1 MAGQTAKKQIGYAWT
16 DYVTWND
23 DERWEIVGG
32 EAFDMSP
39 APAVEHQRVVL
50 RLAAA
55 FHRYFAGKKC
65 EVFVSPIDV
74 KLSENDVVQPDI
86 VVVCERSKVKP
97 THIDGAPTLVVEVLS
112 PSTEM
117 HDRLRKMALY
127 ARTGVKEVWLAIP
140 SAALVEVFVLDGA
153 TYRLT
158 GTYTKGDKL
167 RSRAFPRMNVNLR
180 HVFDFPV
187 QTDEPVR
194 VVREPGASYR
204 TRPGS
209 RPIRRGGS
217 MADGMRARQP
227 ISGRQKRTA

>member
-1 MAGQTAKKQIGYAWT
+1 MAGQTVRKQIGYAWT

-23 DERWEIVGG
+23 DERWELVGG

-55 FHRYFAGKKC
+55 FHRHFAGKRC

-74 KLSENDVVQPDI
+74 KLSENDIVQPDI

-127 ARTGVKEVWLAIP
+127 ARTGVKEVWLAMP

-158 GTYTKGDKL
+158 GTYTRGDKL
-167 RSRAFPRMNVNLR
+167 RSRVFPVMNVNLR
-180 HVFDFPV
+180 HAFDFPA
-187 QTDEPVR
+187 QTGEPVQ
-194 VVREPGASYR
+194 VVREPGVSYR
-204 TRPGS
+204 TRPPV
-209 RPIRRGGS
+209 RPVRRGAKGV
-217 MADGMRARQP
+217 GTRTRRP
-227 ISGRQKRTA
+227 ISGQQKRTA